1 MSKKFKDLAAPLHD
15 DPESRKRMAEIR
27 SDMEAELVA
36 HHLGELRRA
45 LGIDQTELALR
56 LGMTQGGLSRLERS
70 ADPKLSTLRKLTE
83 ALGGTL
89 RIEVEEGV
97 AHVDDDVVCRQPW

>member
-1 MSKKFKDLAAPLHD
+1 MGKKFKHLAAPLYD
-15 DPESRKRMAEIR
+15 DPESRAQMAEIR
-27 SDMEAELVA
+27 SEMEAELVA

-45 LGIDQTELALR
+45 LGVDQTELARR

-89 RIEVEEGV
+89 RIEVEVGDQIFQL
-97 AHVDDDVVCRQPW
+97 APG

>member
-1 MSKKFKDLAAPLHD
+1 MSCKPLGTPLILQGDLLSVRSVYGNLVTESP
-15 DPESRKRMAEIR
+15 PE
-27 SDMEAELVA
+27 MEGELIA

-45 LGIDQTELALR
+45 LGVDQIELAER

-70 ADPKLSTLRKLTE
+70 ADPKLSTLRKLTA

-89 RIEVEEGV
+89 RIEVAVGDRV
-97 AHVDDDVVCRQPW
+97 FQLAPG

>member
-1 MSKKFKDLAAPLHD
+1 MAPKKFKDLAQPLYD
-15 DPESRKRMAEIR
+15 NADSRQRMADIR
-27 SDMEAELVA
+27 GEMEAELVA

-45 LGIDQTELALR
+45 LGVDQVELAER

-70 ADPKLSTLRKLTE
+70 ADPKLSTLRKLTA

-89 RIEVEEGV
+89 RIEVTVGDQV
-97 AHVDDDVVCRQPW
+97 FQLTPS

>member
-1 MSKKFKDLAAPLHD
+1 MGKNFKDLAAPLYE
-15 DPESRKRMAEIR
+15 DPASRKRMAEIR
-27 SDMEAELVA
+27 SEMEAELVA

-45 LGIDQTELALR
+45 LGIDQTELAKR

-70 ADPKLSTLRKLTE
+70 ADPKLSTLRKLTA

-89 RIEVEEGV
+89 RIEVEVGDRV
-97 AHVDDDVVCRQPW
+97 FHLTPG

>member
-1 MSKKFKDLAAPLHD
+1 MGKKFSDLAAPLYED
-15 DPESRKRMAEIR
+15 ADSRKRMAQIR
-27 SDMEAELVA
+27 SQMEAELVA
-36 HHLGELRRA
+36 SHLGELRRA
-45 LGIDQTELALR
+45 LGVDQTELAER

-89 RIEVEEGV
+89 RIEVEVGGQV
-97 AHVDDDVVCRQPW
+97 FQLAPG

>member
-1 MSKKFKDLAAPLHD
+1 MASKKFKDLAQPLYESA
-15 DPESRKRMAEIR
+15 ESRGRMADIR
-27 SDMEAELVA
+27 AEMEGELIA

-45 LGIDQTELALR
+45 LGVDQIELAER

-70 ADPKLSTLRKLTE
+70 ADPKLSTLRKLTA

-89 RIEVEEGV
+89 RIEVAVGDRV
-97 AHVDDDVVCRQPW
+97 FQLAPG